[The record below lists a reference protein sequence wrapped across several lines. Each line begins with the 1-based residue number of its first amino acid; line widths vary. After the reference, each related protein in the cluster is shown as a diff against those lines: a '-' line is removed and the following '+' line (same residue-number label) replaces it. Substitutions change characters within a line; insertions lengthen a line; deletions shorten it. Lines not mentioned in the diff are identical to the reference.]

1 MRHITAKVDCKR
13 KKTTVREM
21 SELFHDGELSCQ
33 EDNQTAKKKATLD
46 SNEVNNVNSSES
58 ASVTTSTT
66 APGCEPS
73 LPSAEC
79 LKESSVLLTPE
90 KCEDDLSPDQYLKL
104 IVLSNVGLSP
114 TTNSALSL
122 PSEFFPQLTPN
133 QLSSFTNDVMTIVRD
148 NNVDALKVMYENA
161 GEDFTLQCCN
171 RFGESVIHTAC
182 RRGFTEMVKFLI
194 HDAKISIRCRDDCG
208 RTPFHDAFWNPHPQ
222 FEIVSMLLEQD
233 PLLLF
238 LTDKRGNTPFEYAR
252 RDHWDTWRR
261 FLYEK
266 RNLINVDTS
275 SIKKYLLQTDLD

>member
-1 MRHITAKVDCKR
+1 MSQIAPKLSCKR
-13 KKTTVREM
+13 KFV
-21 SELFHDGELSCQ
+21 LI
-33 EDNQTAKKKATLD
+33 DNRMAD
-46 SNEVNNVNSSES
+46 CSNEDALKVSEDCQALVQTVSTGNDEAEARISANDSKESMSHSES
-58 ASVTTSTT
+58 QDKITTNVCTENYS
-66 APGCEPS
+66 S
-73 LPSAEC
+73 LISPD
-79 LKESSVLLTPE
+79 

-104 IVLSNVGLSP
+104 IVISNVGISP
-114 TTNSALSL
+114 ATKPSLSL
-122 PSEFFPQLTPN
+122 PPEFFPQLTPN

-148 NNVDALKVMYENA
+148 NNVDALKAMYETA

-194 HDAKISIRCRDDCG
+194 NDAKISVRCRDDCG
-208 RTPFHDAFWNPHPQ
+208 RTPFHDAFWNPQPQ
-222 FEIVSMLLEQD
+222 FEIVSILLEQD

-266 RNLINVDTS
+266 RSLISVDIA
-275 SIKKYLLQTDLD
+275 SIKKYLLQ